1 MPTKKTDGSH
11 NGHAATCE
19 TMEPTRA
26 SGSNLMSPTK
36 VLNDVEARFDDPA
49 VEADLDELEELEQAG
64 SAPAAMVVPV
74 VVPPTRRPTEDD
86 DEDEPISPQRKML
99 LEHLIDMADQ
109 YSFSGSPRQAIELYF
124 ELVIDHAGTEQSVQA
139 SERLLA
145 VARQYKN
152 NGELRQARG
161 IYERLLKAS

>member
-1 MPTKKTDGSH
+1 
-11 NGHAATCE
+11 
-19 TMEPTRA
+19 
-26 SGSNLMSPTK
+26 MSPTK
-36 VLNDVEARFDDPA
+36 VLNEVEATFDDSE
-49 VEADLDELEELEQAG
+49 VDTEIDELRDLEQNG
-64 SAPAAMVVPV
+64 SAPPTMVVPV
-74 VVPPTRRPTEDD
+74 VIPPTPGPAK
-86 DEDEPISPQRKML
+86 DEDEPISPQRRIL
-99 LEHLIDMADQ
+99 LEHLIDMADY

>member
-1 MPTKKTDGSH
+1 
-11 NGHAATCE
+11 
-19 TMEPTRA
+19 
-26 SGSNLMSPTK
+26 MSPTK
-36 VLNDVEARFDDPA
+36 VLNDAEATFDDPA
-49 VEADLDELEELEQAG
+49 VEAELDEHQEPEQAG
-64 SAPAAMVVPV
+64 SNQPMMVAPV
-74 VVPPTRRPTEDD
+74 VIPPTPRPTED
-86 DEDEPISPQRKML
+86 ENEPISPQRKML

-109 YSFSGSPRQAIELYF
+109 YSLGGSPRQAIELYF

-139 SERLLA
+139 CERLLA

>member
-1 MPTKKTDGSH
+1 
-11 NGHAATCE
+11 
-19 TMEPTRA
+19 
-26 SGSNLMSPTK
+26 MSPTK
-36 VLNDVEARFDDPA
+36 VLNEVEATFDDST
-49 VEADLDELEELEQAG
+49 ADTELDELQDLEQDG
-64 SAPAAMVVPV
+64 SAPPTMVVPV
-74 VVPPTRRPTEDD
+74 VVPPTPRPTE
-86 DEDEPISPQRKML
+86 DEDEPISPQRRIL

-109 YSFSGSPRQAIELYF
+109 YSISGSPRQAIELYF